1 MWTKIRDNKTT
12 LGGKTLAP
20 YAPIIRKQ
28 LKRNRQSAFAQQQAL
43 RLGLLAGQALEQSD
57 NPAKTYPQTATPKG
71 WSLKFPLYMNGSVLS
86 AQTKWPDI
94 IPAIRGSV
102 DARLTTFILTPH
114 YICCT
119 AYRIDMKNVYSK
131 KSEIGGT
138 CRLSTKIKAQ

>member
-1 MWTKIRDNKTT
+1 M
-12 LGGKTLAP
+12 
-20 YAPIIRKQ
+20 IRKQ

-43 RLGLLAGQALEQSD
+43 RLGLLAGQVLEQSD

-71 WSLKFPLYMNGSVLS
+71 WSFNYSAYMNGSVLRER
-86 AQTKWPDI
+86 TLGPDI

-119 AYRIDMKNVYSK
+119 AYRIDMKNVYSE